1 MAKYKSSMMGK
12 RFVSSRNSKQACE
25 AEAEQ
30 VFWTLSTIWIKQL
43 DLAPVKFSKWWVF
56 ILKTLYKFYKSLNQK
71 HLYTY
76 LVQKHL
82 ESQI

>member
-43 DLAPVKFSKWWVF
+43 DLAPVKFSK
-56 ILKTLYKFYKSLNQK
+56 
-71 HLYTY
+71 
-76 LVQKHL
+76 
-82 ESQI
+82 